1 MLPLNEK
8 DKAMAFMVSCDSEC
22 EKALV
27 AEEPAGLFDY
37 RRNALSETIIT
48 TIVALLVLVLVYSLL
63 GDNGNIFLTSVA
75 LAGLMAVAFATIR
88 YTLSPDRLRAVQA
101 KSTLSLASKT
111 LEYMRGGLSPEN
123 CQEVCRILLPESQ
136 AMAVAMTDD
145 QVVLGYAGEYAEAF
159 PIGSPIHTAATH
171 RVLATQ
177 QAEVFWSSGAIGMRK
192 PSEEEAR
199 AVRRS
204 RKLTPAMKDAQETAR
219 KYANATVEIGH
230 PVNSLIPAGIV
241 APLVVRGVSV
251 GTLKLYYEA
260 PHLIDETQRAI
271 AEGLAELLSTQLSI
285 AELDR
290 QVELATKAELQALQS
305 QINPHFLFNTIN
317 TIASLIRTDPMRARL
332 LLREFAV
339 FYRQTLENSNDL
351 IPLERE
357 IQQTE
362 RYLGFEIA
370 RFGEERVRTTVILE
384 PSLEEVRVPSFII
397 QPIVENSVNHA
408 MRPEGALHIEV
419 RVTADD
425 NDVTIRV
432 SDDGVGMTHEQ
443 AQRLIQEAGPSEA
456 GTGIALRN
464 VDGRLRAVFG
474 PGSCV
479 EVDSEVGVGTVV
491 TLHLVG
497 ASPWAL
503 DD

>member
-1 MLPLNEK
+1 MAT
-8 DKAMAFMVSCDSEC
+8 KASNAPYKNPHSADNAGMGEQT
-22 EKALV
+22 
-27 AEEPAGLFDY
+27 GLFDY

-63 GDNGNIFLTSVA
+63 AENGNIFVTSIA
-75 LAGLMAVAFATIR
+75 LAGLVTVAFATIR
-88 YTLSPDRLRAVQA
+88 YTLSPDRLRAVQT
-101 KSTLSLASKT
+101 KGTLSLASRT
-111 LEYMRGGLSPEN
+111 LEYMRGGLSFVN
-123 CQEVCRILLPESQ
+123 CQEVCSILLPETQ
-136 AMAVAMTDD
+136 AMSVAMTDD
-145 QVVLGYAGEYAEAF
+145 EVVLGYAGRYAEAF

-171 RVLATQ
+171 RVLASQTP
-177 QAEVFWSSGAIGMRK
+177 EVFWSSSAIGMRD
-192 PSEEEAR
+192 PSEEEAK
-199 AVRRS
+199 AVRRR
-204 RKLTPAMKDAQETAR
+204 RKVNPAVSEAQQIAD
-219 KYANATVEIGH
+219 KYAGGSDALLMGE

-317 TIASLIRTDPMRARL
+317 TIASFVRTDPTRARG
-332 LLREFAV
+332 LLREFAA

-362 RYLGFEIA
+362 RYLGFEVA
-370 RFGEERVRTTVILE
+370 RFGEERVRTMLSVE
-384 PSLEEVRVPSFII
+384 DESLNEVRVPSFII

-408 MRPEGALHIEV
+408 MRPEGPLHIEV
-419 RVTADD
+419 TVRSEGS
-425 NDVTIRV
+425 DVVICV
-432 SDDGVGMTHEQ
+432 SDDGVGMSQEQ
-443 AQRLIQEAGPSEA
+443 ASRLIEEAGPSEA

-464 VDGRLRAVFG
+464 VNGRLHAAFG
-474 PGSCV
+474 PGSGV
-479 EVDSEVGVGTVV
+479 EINSKVGEGTVV

-497 ASPWAL
+497 ASPHPEQSS
-503 DD
+503 